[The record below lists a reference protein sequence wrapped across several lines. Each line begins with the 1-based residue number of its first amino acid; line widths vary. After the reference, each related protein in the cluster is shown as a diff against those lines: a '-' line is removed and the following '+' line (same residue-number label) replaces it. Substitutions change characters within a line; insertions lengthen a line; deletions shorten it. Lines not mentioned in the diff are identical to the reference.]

1 MPGNFCVPTR
11 LKEIAFVSSPR
22 SDNLTDVMTMAT
34 PRYDFDFAVA
44 GGGPAGSSA
53 AISLAQHGH
62 SVVLFERETFPRF
75 HIGESLLSTA
85 NDAFAALGVT
95 KQIAAA
101 SFPAKWGARLYTHDG
116 QTGRYVDFTCVRE
129 VTRPQTYQVCRQEF
143 DRILLD
149 RAREVGVDVR
159 EACNVITCEFAPDA
173 AILDVASCGEPPT
186 GRVRVRALVDA
197 TGRGGLIARKFNL
210 RTEEPRLSNIA
221 IYSHYTNVPRLGGP
235 RPDDIRLIARNDA
248 GWFWLIPISKDLT
261 SVGVVLPK
269 ALYRRLA
276 NGSPEETLNST
287 ISDTP
292 IVAELMCDARREWPV
307 RVEKD
312 FSYSASQ
319 YAGNRWILAGDAGSF
334 LDPVFSTGVSI
345 AMESGIEAAT
355 ELHRALVKNNFSA
368 SSFAAFSRRQRKRFE
383 TFRRFVVGFYTPQF
397 RDVFFSPEPPT
408 LIFRS
413 VATMLAGKWNASLWT
428 RFLNQLFFG
437 MISIQKR
444 LNITRPVFRRDGN
457 AGYPVETRSKDS
469 IANGV

>member
-1 MPGNFCVPTR
+1 
-11 LKEIAFVSSPR
+11 
-22 SDNLTDVMTMAT
+22 MTSTNAG
-34 PRYDFDFAVA
+34 YDFDFAVA

-53 AISLAQHGH
+53 AISLAQRGH

-95 KQIAAA
+95 KQIEGA
-101 SFPAKWGARLYTHDG
+101 SFPEKWGARLFTHDG
-116 QTGRYVDFTCVRE
+116 QSGRYVDFTCVRE
-129 VTRPQTYQVCRQEF
+129 VTRPQTYQVCREEF
-143 DRILLD
+143 DRILLE
-149 RAREVGVDVR
+149 RAREVGVEVR
-159 EACNVITCEFAPDA
+159 EACNVITCEFAQDA
-173 AILDVASCGEPPT
+173 AILDVASRADGAT
-186 GRVRVRALVDA
+186 NRVRVRALVDA
-197 TGRGGLIARKFNL
+197 TGRGGLLARKFNL
-210 RTEEPRLSNIA
+210 RTEEPRLANVA
-221 IYSHYTNVPRLGGP
+221 IYSHYTNVPRLKAL

-248 GWFWLIPISKDLT
+248 GWFWLIPISKELT

-269 ALYRRLA
+269 ALYHRLA
-276 NGSPEETLNST
+276 NGSPEETLNNT

-292 IVAELMCDARREWPV
+292 IVAELMRKARREWPV

-312 FSYSASQ
+312 FSYSASA

-345 AMESGIEAAT
+345 AMESGIEAAA
-355 ELHRALVKNNFSA
+355 ELHRALGKNDFSA
-368 SSFAAFSRRQRKRFE
+368 SSFSAFSRRQRKRFE

-413 VATMLAGKWNASLWT
+413 VATMLAGRWNASLWT

-444 LNITRPVFRRDGN
+444 LNITRPAFRRDRE
-457 AGYPVETRSKDS
+457 AGYPDETRCKDS
-469 IANGV
+469 ITNGA

>member
-1 MPGNFCVPTR
+1 
-11 LKEIAFVSSPR
+11 
-22 SDNLTDVMTMAT
+22 MTMAKA
-34 PRYDFDFAVA
+34 RYDFDFAVA

-53 AISLAQHGH
+53 AISLGQRGH

-95 KQIAAA
+95 KKIEAAC
-101 SFPAKWGARLYTHDG
+101 FPKKWGARLLTHDG
-116 QTGRYVDFTCVRE
+116 QTGRYVDFANASQ
-129 VTRPQTYQVCRQEF
+129 VTRPQTFQVCREEF
-143 DRILLD
+143 DRILLE
-149 RAREVGVDVR
+149 RASEVGVEVR

-173 AILDVASCGEPPT
+173 AILDVASRGDAAT
-186 GRVRVRALVDA
+186 GRVRVQALVDA

-210 RTEEPRLSNIA
+210 RTEEPRLANIA
-221 IYSHYTNVPRLGGP
+221 IYSHYMNVPRLGGP

-248 GWFWLIPISKDLT
+248 GWFWLIPISKELT

-269 ALYRRLA
+269 VLYRRLA
-276 NGSPEETLNST
+276 NGSPEETLNRT
-287 ISDTP
+287 IADTA
-292 IVAELMCDARREWPV
+292 IVAELMREARREWPV

-312 FSYSASQ
+312 FSYSASA
-319 YAGNRWILAGDAGSF
+319 YAGDRWILAGDAGSF

-345 AMESGIEAAT
+345 AMESGIEAAS
-355 ELHRALVKNNFSA
+355 ELHRALAKNDFSA

-397 RDVFFSPEPPT
+397 RDVFFSPEPPK

-413 VATMLAGKWNASLWT
+413 VVTMLAGRWNASLWT

-444 LNITRPVFRRDGN
+444 LHITRPVFRRDRD
-457 AGYPVETRSKDS
+457 AGYPIQTRSKDPT
-469 IANGV
+469 ANGA

>member
-1 MPGNFCVPTR
+1 MNPAN
-11 LKEIAFVSSPR
+11 
-22 SDNLTDVMTMAT
+22 

-53 AISLAQHGH
+53 AVSLGQLGH

-85 NDAFAALGVT
+85 NESFAALGVS
-95 KQIAAA
+95 KRIEAAG
-101 SFPAKWGARLYTHDG
+101 FPEKWGARLLTHDG
-116 QTGRYVDFTCVRE
+116 QTGRYVDFANARE

-143 DRILLD
+143 DRILLE

-159 EACNVITCEFAPDA
+159 EACNVTACEFTPDA
-173 AILDVASCGEPPT
+173 AILDVASCGNT
-186 GRVRVRALVDA
+186 AAARVRVRALVDA

-210 RTEEPRLSNIA
+210 RTEEPRLANIA
-221 IYSHYTNVPRLGGP
+221 IYSHYANVPRLEGP
-235 RPDDIRLIARNDA
+235 RPDDIRLIACNDA
-248 GWFWLIPISKDLT
+248 GWFWLIPISKELT

-276 NGSPEETLNST
+276 NGSSAEETLNRT

-292 IVAELMCDARREWPV
+292 VVAELMRNARREWPV

-312 FSYSASQ
+312 FSYSASA

-345 AMESGIEAAT
+345 AMESGIEAAA
-355 ELHRALVKNNFSA
+355 ELHRALERNDFSA
-368 SSFAAFSRRQRKRFE
+368 SSFAAFSHRQRKRFE

-397 RDVFFSPEPPT
+397 RDVFFSPEPPK

-413 VATMLAGKWNASLWT
+413 VVTILAGRWNAGLWT
-428 RFLNQLFFG
+428 RLLNHLFFA

-444 LNITRPVFRRDGN
+444 LNITPPVFRRDRD
-457 AGYPVETRSKDS
+457 AGYPIQTRSEDP
-469 IANGV
+469 IADGVRPLAPPVG

>member
-1 MPGNFCVPTR
+1 MTT
-11 LKEIAFVSSPR
+11 
-22 SDNLTDVMTMAT
+22 SD

-44 GGGPAGSSA
+44 GGGPAGSSS
-53 AISLAQHGH
+53 AISLAQQGH

-85 NDAFAALGVT
+85 NDAFAALGVA
-95 KQIAAA
+95 KQIEAA
-101 SFPAKWGARLYTHDG
+101 SFPEKWGARLYTHDG
-116 QTGRYVDFTCVRE
+116 QNGRYVDFTCVRE
-129 VTRPQTYQVCRQEF
+129 VTRPQTYQVCREEF
-143 DRILLD
+143 DRILLE

-159 EACNVITCEFAPDA
+159 EACNVITCAFAPDA
-173 AILDVASCGEPPT
+173 AVLQVASRADAATEG
-186 GRVRVRALVDA
+186 VRVRALVDA
-197 TGRGGLIARKFNL
+197 TGRGGLLARKFNL
-210 RTEEPRLSNIA
+210 RTDEPLLANIA
-221 IYSHYTNVPRLGGP
+221 IYSHYTNVPRLEAP

-248 GWFWLIPISKDLT
+248 GWFWLIPISKELT

-276 NGSPEETLNST
+276 NGSPEDTLNST
-287 ISDTP
+287 IADTP
-292 IVAELMCDARREWPV
+292 IVAELMRGARREWPV

-312 FSYSASQ
+312 FSYSASA

-345 AMESGIEAAT
+345 AMESGIEAAA
-355 ELHRALVKNNFSA
+355 ELHRALARNDFSA
-368 SSFAAFSRRQRKRFE
+368 ASFAAFSRRQRKRFK

-444 LNITRPVFRRDGN
+444 FKIAHRAFRRDRE
-457 AGYPVETRSKDS
+457 AGYPIQTGSKDPT
-469 IANGV
+469 ANGA

>member
-1 MPGNFCVPTR
+1 MTT
-11 LKEIAFVSSPR
+11 
-22 SDNLTDVMTMAT
+22 SD
-34 PRYDFDFAVA
+34 PQYDFDFAVA
-44 GGGPAGSSA
+44 GGGPAGSSS
-53 AISLAQHGH
+53 AISLRQQGH

-85 NDAFAALGVT
+85 NDAFAALGVA
-95 KQIAAA
+95 KQIEAA
-101 SFPAKWGARLYTHDG
+101 SFPEKWGARLYTHDG
-116 QTGRYVDFTCVRE
+116 QNGRYVDFTCVRE
-129 VTRPQTYQVCRQEF
+129 VTRPQTYQVCREEF
-143 DRILLD
+143 DRILLE

-159 EACNVITCEFAPDA
+159 EACNVVTCEFAPGAAVLEVASRGDA
-173 AILDVASCGEPPT
+173 AT
-186 GRVRVRALVDA
+186 RHVRVRALVDA
-197 TGRGGLIARKFNL
+197 TGRGGLLARKFNL
-210 RTEEPRLSNIA
+210 RTEEPLLANIA
-221 IYSHYTNVPRLGGP
+221 IYSHYTNVPRLEAP

-248 GWFWLIPISKDLT
+248 GWFWLIPISKELT

-276 NGSPEETLNST
+276 NGSPEETLNNT
-287 ISDTP
+287 IADTP
-292 IVAELMCDARREWPV
+292 IVAELMREARREWPV

-312 FSYSASQ
+312 FSYSASA

-345 AMESGIEAAT
+345 AMESGIEAAA
-355 ELHRALVKNNFSA
+355 ELHRALARNDFSA
-368 SSFAAFSRRQRKRFE
+368 STFAAFSRRQRKRFE

-444 LNITRPVFRRDGN
+444 FKIARRAFRRDRE
-457 AGYPVETRSKDS
+457 AGYPIQTRSKDPT
-469 IANGV
+469 ANGA